1 MINEVFDFE
10 KKIIN
15 QLKINTEQFKKSEM
29 FLYFRSILI
38 ERWNILNQSK
48 TYPNML
54 KKLQ

>member
-15 QLKINTEQFKKSEM
+15 QLKINTEEFKKSEM

-38 ERWNILNQSK
+38 ERWNILNQNQ

-54 KKLQ
+54 KKL